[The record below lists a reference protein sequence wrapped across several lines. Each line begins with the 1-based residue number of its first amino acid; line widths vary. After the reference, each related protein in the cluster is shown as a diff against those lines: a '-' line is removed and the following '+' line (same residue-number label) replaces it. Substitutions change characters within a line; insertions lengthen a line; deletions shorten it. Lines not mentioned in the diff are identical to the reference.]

1 MAANSNSVLAESLY
15 FVENGAGTYTGTV
28 VIPAGATLIDVIVHA
43 DALWTAGT
51 SATLIVGD
59 TVDDDGIYTAVDLKA
74 TDLLAA
80 ESLSI
85 AFPAGQ
91 FGADVVVDYTSVAT
105 IGASYVKRRQLS
117 TERTLQAKVTS
128 VGAGTAGRTRV
139 TFVYAPLAQTII
151 TQ

>member
-128 VGAGTAGRTRV
+128 VGAGTADRTRV
-139 TFVYAPLAQTII
+139 TFIYAPLAQTVI

>member
-139 TFVYAPLAQTII
+139 TFIYAPLAQTII

>member
-139 TFVYAPLAQTII
+139 TFIYAPLAQTVI